1 MPDVEVTYLRPKA
14 SNLSS
19 VAPCTATEVLF
30 ERQGLQR
37 PCPARWITTGV
48 PALECA
54 RRDGRRM
61 VDGAAQGVLVPHSAI
76 SMVVAELLEGSKAT
90 SSPSKGDA
98 ILESPLSFLLC
109 ALHPV
114 VAMAGTLQQLISNK
128 ECRFC
133 LWRM

>member
-1 MPDVEVTYLRPKA
+1 
-14 SNLSS
+14 
-19 VAPCTATEVLF
+19 
-30 ERQGLQR
+30 
-37 PCPARWITTGV
+37 
-48 PALECA
+48 
-54 RRDGRRM
+54 M
-61 VDGAAQGVLVPHSAI
+61 VDGVAQGVLVPHSAI
-76 SMVVAELLEGSKAT
+76 SVVVAELLEGSKAT

-98 ILESPLSFLLC
+98 ILESPLSCLLC